1 MPGYFVEAEAG
12 RAENFAATRAEKNL
26 LLGTDRRRKS
36 AFCRYR
42 LFNAIVVHERDLQVC
57 QFCVRTPP
65 VQTCTN
71 TKTPV
76 RGSCWPGGVS
86 AVSPFREEVL
96 CMVSG

>member
-1 MPGYFVEAEAG
+1 MRDYFVEAEAG
-12 RAENFAATRAEKNL
+12 RAENIAATRAEKNL
-26 LLGTDRRRKS
+26 LLGMDRRRKAHS
-36 AFCRYR
+36 SD
-42 LFNAIVVHERDLQVC
+42 IVCSTQSSWQVC